1 MQRKQSIAPWAGLS
15 RKKLG
20 KQQSHTERLR
30 KEDAER
36 RLPLRYAQTMES
48 PPGLEQEGRM
58 GWGLLAISRKR
69 LEPGGHVSEERRIYL
84 KGYLEAGLVG
94 LGDQLEVW
102 GEIHSA
108 F

>member
-1 MQRKQSIAPWAGLS
+1 MGKTGTMAEELDHYYPWGLNKRQR
-15 RKKLG
+15 
-20 KQQSHTERLR
+20 
-30 KEDAER
+30 
-36 RLPLRYAQTMES
+36 
-48 PPGLEQEGRM
+48 EQEGRM